1 MLNTARKYLGPGTM
15 LVLVITL
22 ALFILALF
30 VKGVTHDL
38 FDLLLEAAV
47 FLVSVKLIVMT
58 YRNSKGV
65 EAIQAKL
72 DKILTEEEHLEK
84 VLNELKNRPPEDRQP
99 GGENEPRE

>member
-30 VKGVTHDL
+30 VKGVTH
-38 FDLLLEAAV
+38 DLLLEAAV

-84 VLNELKNRPPEDRQP
+84 VLNELKSRPPEDRQP

>member
-30 VKGVTHDL
+30 VKGVTH
-38 FDLLLEAAV
+38 DLLLEAAV

-84 VLNELKNRPPEDRQP
+84 VLTELKNRSPKDRQS
-99 GGENEPRE
+99 GVENEPRE

>member
-30 VKGVTHDL
+30 VKGVTH
-38 FDLLLEAAV
+38 DLLLEAAV

-84 VLNELKNRPPEDRQP
+84 VLTELKNRPPEDRQP

>member
-30 VKGVTHDL
+30 VKGVTH
-38 FDLLLEAAV
+38 DLLLEAAV

-99 GGENEPRE
+99 GGENEPRQ

>member
-1 MLNTARKYLGPGTM
+1 MLNTAKKYLGPGTM
-15 LVLVITL
+15 LVLVVTL
-22 ALFILALF
+22 VLFISALF
-30 VKGVTHDL
+30 VKGVTH
-38 FDLLLEAAV
+38 DLLLEAAV

-84 VLNELKNRPPEDRQP
+84 VLSELKNRSPEDRQS
-99 GGENEPRE
+99 GGEKGPRE

>member
-30 VKGVTHDL
+30 VKGVTH
-38 FDLLLEAAV
+38 DLLLEAAV